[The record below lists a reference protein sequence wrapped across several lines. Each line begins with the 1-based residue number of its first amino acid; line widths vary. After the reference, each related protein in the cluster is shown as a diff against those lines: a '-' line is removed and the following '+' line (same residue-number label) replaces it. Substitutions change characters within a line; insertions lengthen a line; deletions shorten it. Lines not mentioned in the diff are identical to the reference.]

1 MKNIFFLFFFMII
14 LLMVE
19 FTSACAASVLF
30 PVKEALP
37 AFWEEAR
44 SDLKPLATPGRVT
57 IVIIDY
63 LQIKDLNVNMPVNF
77 TRIINEGAIALMNV
91 NTGGNVVPENTYAT
105 IGSGSHMVAFDSFSR
120 GFAASEKLESGTAAE
135 EYLQRTG
142 RLPPLEVLVNLDI
155 FKIGQMNKKFRYPV
169 VPGALGM
176 KIHEAGYKTA
186 AFGNSDN
193 ADGLRRQILS
203 IVMDD
208 QGIVDTGSVNKN
220 ILHEENDFYGGFTTD
235 YVSIIDRYAKLPS
248 DVRFVAI
255 DLGDFSRLQSARKDI
270 TEEMWN
276 NWRYKFL
283 QRSDQFLGDLINLM
297 NKESD
302 LLIVAVPTPGDD
314 GFKKDK
320 LSPVL
325 MFGGGVSSGL
335 LVSPTTRRPGIIMN
349 IDIAPTVL
357 NYLNIASTDVFIGR
371 SVQVIPGAYTMNT
384 LIGMHDVLASI
395 YSARPPLQKGYVIYQ
410 LFLLAI
416 SLGFIFLRK
425 RGKEWL
431 KPFLLSVMTV
441 PLVYLLIPLLP
452 GIDINAMLVKLI
464 LSTAV
469 IASGIALL
477 HNRYGINPFMVI
489 SLLTLSLIA
498 ADIVVGSPLQKT
510 SLLGYDPI
518 VGARFYG
525 LGNEYM
531 GVLIGSVLIGTTAL
545 IPSLGKKTK
554 IFITFSGVV
563 YLIILYLIAAPQF
576 GTNVGGTIVAAST
589 FLAVFLLIL
598 GVRLTWP
605 LVVAVALTVLLV
617 AFAFIIHD
625 AGRLPGYQS
634 HIGRTAEYIMTSG
647 LSGIMEIVSRKT
659 EMNIK
664 LIKYTIW
671 SKVFLASLG
680 VMILLF
686 YQPVGIMKSVRVRY
700 PYIYKGLVGV
710 VFGSVI
716 AFIFN
721 DSGVVAAATIMIFG
735 APPFI
740 YLVLEQLEGT

>member
-1 MKNIFFLFFFMII
+1 MKNIFFLFFFITT
-14 LLMVE
+14 LFLVK
-19 FTSACAASVLF
+19 FPSACAASLVI

-37 AFWEEAR
+37 AFREEAR

-63 LQIKDLNVNMPVNF
+63 LQIKDLDGNMLANLR
-77 TRIINEGAIALMNV
+77 RIINEGAIALMNV
-91 NTGGNVVPENTYAT
+91 NTGGNVIPENTYAT

-120 GFAASEKLESGTAAE
+120 GFAASEKLERGTAAE

-142 RLPPLEVLVNLDI
+142 RLPPADALVNLDI
-155 FKIGQMNKKFRYPV
+155 LKIGQMNKKFHYPV

-193 ADGLRRQILS
+193 TDGLRRQILS
-203 IVMDD
+203 IVMDN
-208 QGIVDTGSVNKN
+208 QGIVDTGFVDKN
-220 ILHEENDFYGGFTTD
+220 VLREEKDFYGGFTTD
-235 YVSIIDRYAKLPS
+235 YVSILERYAKLPS
-248 DVRFVAI
+248 DVRLVAI
-255 DLGDFSRLQSARKDI
+255 DLGDLSRLQSARKDMADEI
-270 TEEMWN
+270 WD
-276 NWRYKFL
+276 NWRYKSL
-283 QRSDQFLGDLINLM
+283 QRSDQFLGNLIKIMDIKN
-297 NKESD
+297 D

-314 GFKKDK
+314 GSKKDK
-320 LSPVL
+320 LSTVL
-325 MFGGGVSSGL
+325 MFGGGVNSGL

-357 NYLNIASTDVFIGR
+357 NYLSISVTDIFTGR
-371 SVQVIPGAYTMNT
+371 PAQVIPGAYNMNT
-384 LIGMHDVLASI
+384 LTGMHDVLASI
-395 YSARPPLQKGYVIYQ
+395 YNARPPLQKGYVLYQ

-425 RGKEWL
+425 KGKEWL

-452 GIDINAMLVKLI
+452 GININSMVVKLI
-464 LSTAV
+464 LSTAA
-469 IASGIALL
+469 ITLGIALL
-477 HNRYGINPFMVI
+477 HSRYGINPYMVI
-489 SLLTLSLIA
+489 SLLSSSLIA
-498 ADIVVGSPLQKT
+498 ADIAVGSPLQKT

-545 IPSLGKKTK
+545 IPSSGRYSKT
-554 IFITFSGVV
+554 FITASGVV
-563 YLIILYLIAAPQF
+563 YLMTIYLIAAPQF

-589 FLAVFLLIL
+589 FLAVFLLIRGL
-598 GVRLTWP
+598 RLTWP
-605 LVVAVALTVLLV
+605 LIVAVALAVALV
-617 AFAFIIHD
+617 VFSFVIYD

-647 LSGIMEIVSRKT
+647 LSGVMDIISRKS

-680 VMILLF
+680 MMLLLF
-686 YQPVGIMKSVRVRY
+686 YRPVGVMESARIRY
-700 PYIYKGLVGV
+700 PYLYKGLIGV
-710 VFGSVI
+710 VIGSVI